1 VGVSCLRYNPL
12 TLKRTLVITL
22 LVGLCASAFAQRE
35 PLPGK
40 TLLVL
45 PFQNTSKVPGLDWIG
60 ESFPEVVGPRLTGFF
75 VIGREERLHAFDRLG
90 LPANLSPSRA
100 TAYEI
105 AQAMDVDYV
114 ILGSYAYD
122 GQSFSARAQVLDMER
137 LHLSEPVIASGS
149 LPALIQV
156 ETLLAL
162 DLMHILVPTLATSRS
177 EFLSAQ
183 PAPRLDAFE
192 NYMRGL
198 GATSRQEKIA
208 RFREAVRLNPAYT
221 QATFQLGK
229 TYYEG
234 REYPSAVSW
243 LERIP
248 RSDPLAREAS
258 FYIGICA
265 YYLGQY
271 EKAQNA
277 FDFVASRLP
286 LTEVYNNLG
295 VVAERRGQ
303 KSAAQ
308 YFERAVE
315 ADPRDPDYRFN
326 LAIALARNRDAAG
339 TARQLRELL
348 ALRPSDAEAMA
359 LLDALSRP
367 QVITDAANTSAALK
381 PEVKL
386 PLERIKRN
394 YDEASFRQ
402 LAFELENQ
410 SEMKLA
416 NKPPHQ
422 HARFH
427 VERGRELLSQGF
439 VGEAERHFREA
450 VTLDPSN
457 AAAHL
462 GLARILAADKPIEAR
477 AEARTALGLQAS
489 AEACLLLA
497 QLDLRDNNAEAA
509 REDVE
514 HALELEPANAAAV
527 ALQRDIAARLA
538 DKAHTRAP

>member
-1 VGVSCLRYNPL
+1 
-12 TLKRTLVITL
+12 
-22 LVGLCASAFAQRE
+22 
-35 PLPGK
+35 
-40 TLLVL
+40 VL

-75 VIGREERLHAFDRLG
+75 VIGRQQRLHAFDRLG

-162 DLMHILVPTLATSRS
+162 DLMHILAPALTTSRS

-198 GATSRQEKIA
+198 GATSHQEKIA

-221 QATFQLGK
+221 QAIFQLGK
-229 TYYEG
+229 THYEE
-234 REYPSAVSW
+234 REYAAAAGW

-248 RSDPLAREAS
+248 KSDLLAREAS
-258 FYIGICA
+258 FYLGICE

-295 VVAERRGQ
+295 VVAGRRGQ

-315 ADPRDPDYRFN
+315 ADPSDPDYRFN
-326 LAIALARNRDAAG
+326 LAIALARNRDAASA
-339 TARQLRELL
+339 ARQLHELL
-348 ALRPSDAEAMA
+348 ALRPADAEAKT

-367 QVITDAANTSAALK
+367 QVITDTATSTTALK

-416 NKPPHQ
+416 NTPPRE
-422 HARFH
+422 HAIFH
-427 VERGRELLSQGF
+427 VERGRALLNQGF
-439 VGEAERHFREA
+439 MGEAEKHFREA
-450 VTLDPSN
+450 ETLDPSN

-462 GLARILAADKPIEAR
+462 GLARILAADRPSEAR

-489 AEACLLLA
+489 AEAYLVLA
-497 QLDLRDNNAEAA
+497 QLDLRDNNDEAA

-514 HALELEPANAAAV
+514 HVLELEPANAAAV
-527 ALQRDIAARLA
+527 ALQHDIAARLA
-538 DKAHTRAP
+538 DKAHPRTP